1 MNQYKILFKY
11 ASRSRNQKFF
21 EGLDN
26 ILVNLGDLNNFCIL
40 CSLDVDDSE
49 MNNIETI
56 KRLAEYVKKYPSK
69 IVIKFGL
76 SKNKIDAINRDVND
90 FKQRFDFDI
99 LINFSDDMRFLVHSF
114 DNNIRQ
120 KFLQHFPNLD
130 GNLHFNDGFSADA
143 ISTLSIIGRKYYER
157 YNFIYHPSYYSLWC
171 DNEYTLVA
179 KRQNKIIYFNEKIF
193 IHNHPANIGGIID
206 AQLIKTE
213 SYSEKDRQN
222 FEKRLANNF
231 K

>member
-21 EGLDN
+21 EGLEN
-26 ILVNLGDLNNFCIL
+26 ILTNLGDLNNFCIL
-40 CSLDVDDSE
+40 CSLDADDTE
-49 MNNIETI
+49 MNNPETI
-56 KRLAEYVKKYPSK
+56 KRLAEYVKKYSNK
-69 IVIKFGL
+69 IVIKFGS
-76 SKNKIDAINRDVND
+76 SKSKIDAINRDVND

-120 KFLQHFPNLD
+120 KFLQHFPDLD
-130 GNLHFNDGFSADA
+130 GNLHFNDGFSADP

-157 YNFIYHPSYYSLWC
+157 YNYIYHPSYFSLWC

-179 KRQNKIIYFNEKIF
+179 KRLNKIIYFNEK
-193 IHNHPANIGGIID
+193 A
-206 AQLIKTE
+206 
-213 SYSEKDRQN
+213 
-222 FEKRLANNF
+222 
-231 K
+231 